1 MAVNPNVIKAQIE
14 GVLGYGLDAIL
25 HGEITLTE
33 GGAVEQSNFHNYAAL
48 RINEMPEV
56 EVEIIKSDAPPTG
69 VGEPGTPPIG
79 PAVSNA
85 WRRLTGQ
92 YVSTLPFSK
101 GVKENTA

>member
-56 EVEIIKSDAPPTG
+56 EVEIIKSDAPQHVWANRVHHLLVQQSVMLG
-69 VGEPGTPPIG
+69 GD
-79 PAVSNA
+79 
-85 WRRLTGQ
+85 
-92 YVSTLPFSK
+92 
-101 GVKENTA
+101 